1 MEESL
6 DTDMVMMAAD
16 QPALVLVGLIACGI
30 LCCFFG
36 YRTTHFLID
45 FSGFILFGMVAMLL
59 AGVITEGNLLFMGL
73 GMVAGGLIGALLAH
87 GIYRLGI
94 MILGGGACALIVW
107 HFSETLPSE
116 QWLIPAA
123 LAAGILGGLLSV
135 VLQRFIISLATAALG
150 GLFVVHGVF
159 LLLLQFDIEPSL
171 PEALGVYTD
180 AALFGL
186 AWSVMSGTGFI
197 FQLFLNKDKK
207 EK

>member
-1 MEESL
+1 MKESL
-6 DTDMVMMAAD
+6 HPDMEMMVAQ

-36 YRTTHFLID
+36 YRTTRFLID

-59 AGVITEGNLLFMGL
+59 TGVITEGNLLFMGL
-73 GMVAGGLIGALLAH
+73 GLVAGGLIGGLMAH
-87 GIYRLGI
+87 GIYRLGV
-94 MILGGGACALIVW
+94 MVLGGGACALMLW
-107 HFSETLPSE
+107 HFSASLPSE
-116 QWLIPAA
+116 HWVLPAA
-123 LAAGILGGLLSV
+123 LAAGIVGGLLSLL
-135 VLQRFIISLATAALG
+135 LQRFIISLVTAALG

-171 PEALGVYTD
+171 PESLGNFNNAT
-180 AALFGL
+180 LFGI
-186 AWSVMSGTGFI
+186 AWLIMSGTGFI